1 MNKLSKIKDRLIFL
15 LNDSKT
21 FSGKII
27 DLILLF
33 INFLA
38 CGLYVYRS
46 SFGDELPWWIRPAE
60 MWIMTLFTVEYGVR
74 IWIAK
79 SRLKYI
85 FSFYGIIDLLS
96 IMPFVVF
103 FVKGLSF
110 FSALKILRVLR
121 FLRFLENETFFFG
134 QISRFQLQVWRTVFS
149 IVTILFVFSG
159 FILAAEATA
168 SAPRIT
174 TFGEAFYYCS
184 ITLSTVGYGDFTPVT
199 AAGRVLTI
207 MMIAGGAI
215 LVPWQAGKLVHMLIR
230 GDLNK
235 TSATCPKCGLI
246 GHDADAVHC
255 KACGAIIYQQF
266 EGH

>member
-1 MNKLSKIKDRLIFL
+1 MNKLGKIKERLAFL
-15 LNDSKT
+15 LNDSVT
-21 FSGKII
+21 MSGKII

-46 SFGDELPWWIRPAE
+46 SLGDTLPWWIRPAE
-60 MWIMTLFTVEYGVR
+60 MWIMTLFTVEYTVR

-79 SRLKYI
+79 SRVKYI

-96 IMPFVVF
+96 IIPFVVF
-103 FVKGLSF
+103 FIKGLSF

-134 QISRFQLQVWRTVFS
+134 QISRFQLQVWRTIFS

-159 FILAAEATA
+159 FILAAEAHA
-168 SAPRIT
+168 VDPLIT

-199 AAGRVLTI
+199 VAGRVLTI

-235 TSATCPKCGLI
+235 SSVTCPQCGLI
-246 GHDADAVHC
+246 GHDTDAVHC